1 MDSILHSWGSG
12 DTSILQYFQQRLNM
26 ALKTDLVAML
36 FFSDTNRVSLSTRK
50 ALGEV
55 VQKGIQEFK
64 LKVRE
69 VDYDNEK
76 DICKQYGVYGVP
88 VMLVFWNDKLIGR
101 HYGETTSEEFEAIL
115 KNYSEFKGAY

>member
-1 MDSILHSWGSG
+1 
-12 DTSILQYFQQRLNM
+12 M

-36 FFSDTNRVSLSTRK
+36 FFSDTNLVSLSTKK

-55 VQKGIQEFK
+55 VKKGIQRFN

-76 DICKQYGVYGVP
+76 EVCKQYGVYGVP
-88 VMLVFWNDKLIGR
+88 VMLVFRKDKLIGR
-101 HYGETTSEEFEAIL
+101 HYGEITPEEFKAIFN
-115 KNYSEFKGAY
+115 NYSEFKSDYPEDTEK